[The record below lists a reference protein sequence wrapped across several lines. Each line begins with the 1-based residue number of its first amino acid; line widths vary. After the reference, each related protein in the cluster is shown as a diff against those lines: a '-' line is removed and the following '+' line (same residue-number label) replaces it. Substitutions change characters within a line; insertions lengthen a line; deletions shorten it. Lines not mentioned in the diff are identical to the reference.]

1 MKKLSLLTNIKY
13 MFNKKLKAKIN
24 ELEKELVFKQQT
36 IDILN
41 SRNDDKDNK
50 IADLAEEVYKRGITI
65 KNLKAR
71 VKKLTINV

>member
-1 MKKLSLLTNIKY
+1 MIINVIYKN

-24 ELEKELVFKQQT
+24 ELEKELVFKQQS
-36 IDILN
+36 IEILN
-41 SRNDDKDNK
+41 DKKDELINK
-50 IADLAEEVYKRGITI
+50 VADLAEEVYKRGITI

>member
-24 ELEKELVFKQQT
+24 ELEKELVFKQQS
-36 IDILN
+36 IEILN
-41 SRNDDKDNK
+41 AKKDELINK
-50 IADLAEEVYKRGITI
+50 VADLAEEVYKRGITI